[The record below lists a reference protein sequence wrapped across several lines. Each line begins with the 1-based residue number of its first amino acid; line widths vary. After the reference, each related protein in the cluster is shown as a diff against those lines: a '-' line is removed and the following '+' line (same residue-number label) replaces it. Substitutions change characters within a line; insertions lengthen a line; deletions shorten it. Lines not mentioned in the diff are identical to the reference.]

1 MLDDPDD
8 EDYYD
13 CPIRAKKPG
22 ILRKPARGLGPG
34 GVPYSMIASRD
45 SGTVLQSQRGG
56 VVRGRGRPPNNPGIF
71 FNH

>member
-13 CPIRAKKPG
+13 GPIRAKKPG
-22 ILRKPARGLGPG
+22 ILPARGLGPG

-45 SGTVLQSQRGG
+45 NGTVLQSQRG
-56 VVRGRGRPPNNPGIF
+56 VVRGRGRPPNNPGIS
-71 FNH
+71 FNY